1 MFPVSKYPFDYND
14 QVNWFQLF
22 EKNVYYYVDRICTF
36 YKSYKLQGSRTEI
49 NKTFQLIQHSVNELR
64 IYLKNVYDY
73 IESESYL
80 CSLVSFNM
88 KTFTIQFILQII
100 KSNLKHVNSIYF
112 AMYDLYM
119 ENQPM
124 PLPMGEVLA
133 LDEMQKEFCIR

>member
-1 MFPVSKYPFDYND
+1 M
-14 QVNWFQLF
+14 
-22 EKNVYYYVDRICTF
+22 
-36 YKSYKLQGSRTEI
+36 QGSRTEI

-88 KTFTIQFILQII
+88 KTFTIQVILQKI
-100 KSNLKHVNSIYF
+100 KRNIKHVNSIYF

>member
-14 QVNWFQLF
+14 QVNWFQIF

-88 KTFTIQFILQII
+88 KTFTIQFILQNI
-100 KSNLKHVNSIYF
+100 KSNLK
-112 AMYDLYM
+112 
-119 ENQPM
+119 
-124 PLPMGEVLA
+124 
-133 LDEMQKEFCIR
+133 